1 MSKTTVI
8 FILVCL
14 SSYVSS
20 AQSKARWYVIS
31 FDNNPS
37 GYYLEQNIQA
47 NSEVNTSSI
56 TKIKLSRL
64 GSEVNMEVGISLK
77 EAAEGLKSMKGELKF
92 SEQVTSSLA
101 NVEASSIQLTTIAG
115 GKESK
120 MNIPYSGKLISNE
133 GIRLL
138 SQTMLKK
145 PGDSLVYKTF
155 MPDFGMVVQGI
166 RKYVGEEIL
175 DINGKSYPTIK
186 VRDTYKE
193 LPTKRTSWLDKD
205 FYLVKS
211 TEVSPF
217 GLMMMVTATEKT
229 ATAALTTKV
238 NLSEDQ
244 YTSTVAR
251 SNVRLPQPRQLESV
265 TIKVTQNKPELGFPD
280 FTSKYQ
286 QVLEQNSSYVVLK
299 INKPKPSEVK
309 ENLSINQLEQ
319 YKASTSF
326 LNLED
331 TMISKTIQKVV
342 GSESDPWKKVMLIRD
357 WTNKNMKFNAGIAL
371 APSSEVI
378 RNMEGTCVSF
388 GTILTTLCR
397 AAGIPARYSTG
408 FIYADGMW
416 GGHVWAEVYVNESW
430 VPVDAV
436 MTSPGGV
443 ADAGRFHFARFS
455 GNNGLGEYLIGGS
468 QLYSNVKI
476 EILEYQINGKTIK
489 AKDHPHDV
497 DAKGYTN
504 YGLGIKQASSP
515 GFKFEDL
522 NLVYPENQLFTMRNE
537 QSNESARLY
546 SHSLA
551 PRADLKKVASGYAK
565 RHNLTGEWIETN
577 LNKKP
582 AIKISSEKK
591 TILAVENGIDI
602 FVFVIEGKKSFDAI
616 KTGFTFNKYPSV
628 SF

>member
-1 MSKTTVI
+1 MSKTILT
-8 FILVCL
+8 FTLVCL
-14 SSYVSS
+14 VTYVS
-20 AQSKARWYVIS
+20 AQSKARWYIIS

-37 GYYLEQNIQA
+37 GYYLEQNAQST
-47 NSEVNTSSI
+47 NEVNTSSV

-64 GSEVNMEVGISLK
+64 GSDVNMEVSISLK
-77 EAAEGLKSMKGELKF
+77 EAADGLKSMKGELKF
-92 SEQVTSSLA
+92 SEQVTTSLA
-101 NVEASSIQLTTIAG
+101 NVEASAIQLTTIAG

-120 MNIPYSGKLISNE
+120 MSVPYTGTLLSNE
-133 GIRLL
+133 GIRSL
-138 SQTMLKK
+138 SLTKLKK
-145 PGDSLVYKTF
+145 TGDSLVYKTF

-166 RKYVGEEIL
+166 RKVVGVEIL
-175 DINGKSYPTIK
+175 DINGKSYSTIK

-217 GLMMMVTATEKT
+217 GMMMMVIATEKT
-229 ATAALTTKV
+229 ATAALNTKV

-244 YTSTVAR
+244 YASTVAR
-251 SNVRLPQPRQLESV
+251 SNVRLAQPRQLESV
-265 TIKVTQNKPELGFPD
+265 TLKITQNKPELGFPD

-286 QVLEQNSSYVVLK
+286 QVLEQTSNYVVIK
-299 INKPKPSEVK
+299 VNKPKPNEVK
-309 ENLSINQLEQ
+309 ETLSANQLEQ

-331 TMISKTIQKVV
+331 TLIAKTIKKVV
-342 GSESDPWKKVMLIRD
+342 GSETDPWKKVLLIRD

-397 AAGIPARYSTG
+397 AAGIPARYATG

-416 GGHVWAEVYVNESW
+416 GGHVWAEVYVNEAW
-430 VPVDAV
+430 IPVDAV
-436 MTSPGGV
+436 MISPGGV

-468 QLYSNVKI
+468 QLYSNVKV
-476 EILEYQINGKTIK
+476 EILEYQLKGKTIK

-497 DAKGYTN
+497 DSKGYVN
-504 YGLGIKQASSP
+504 YGLGIKQVAAP

-522 NLVYPENQLFTMRNE
+522 DLIYPESQLFTMRNE
-537 QSNESARLY
+537 RSKESVTVY
-546 SHSLA
+546 CHSLA

-565 RHNLTGEWIETN
+565 RKNLSGGWTETT

-582 AIKISSEKK
+582 AIKISSQDK
-591 TILAVENGIDI
+591 TVLAIENGADI
-602 FVFVIEGKKSFDAI
+602 FVFEIEGKKAFDAI
-616 KTGFTFNKYPSV
+616 RTGFTFDKYPSV
-628 SF
+628 LF